1 MILIKEKLVKNKME
15 LPIELKSELESRINI
30 NELKELS
37 ENTKKI
43 FLKNIEKD
51 SGNSKRLLTTD
62 KEASAYSLFRMPAT
76 YGAVSKALE
85 YTFNLKM
92 LMKFILY

>member
-37 ENTKKI
+37 ENTKKS
-43 FLKNIEKD
+43 F
-51 SGNSKRLLTTD
+51 
-62 KEASAYSLFRMPAT
+62 
-76 YGAVSKALE
+76 
-85 YTFNLKM
+85 
-92 LMKFILY
+92 